1 MSEPREPTLL
11 LVDDEAHILFAL
23 RRTLCREGW
32 RLNRGPEEVT
42 LFKNG
47 GGGHLD
53 LFTAL
58 FIRERLRE
66 GGHG

>member
-1 MSEPREPTLL
+1 VVPRDRVEGDLYDLCAPGW
-11 LVDDEAHILFAL
+11 AL
-23 RRTLCREGW
+23 HRS
-32 RLNRGPEEVT
+32 PEEVT

-58 FIRERLRE
+58 FIRDRLRE
-66 GGHG
+66 ESARG

>member
-1 MSEPREPTLL
+1 M
-11 LVDDEAHILFAL
+11 
-23 RRTLCREGW
+23 
-32 RLNRGPEEVT
+32 T

-58 FIRERLRE
+58 FIRDRLRE
-66 GGHG
+66 EAARG